1 MSRILVVDDHRKT
14 NHLWISGALI
24 LVIGATS
31 LGGLAAMQVTV
42 MPGSVGRGERLLQ
55 EKNCLG
61 CHALDGRGGK
71 RAPDFVQS
79 SGRSRTPALFA
90 SAMWNHGPKMWSEF
104 EAAGQPVPPL
114 GSAEVAD
121 IFAYLYSRLYFSPQG
136 SAVRGRNVFEEKRCI
151 SCHGEILDTRS
162 RQSALDSWTELKDPI
177 TWAERMWNHAN
188 EMDSAT
194 SNRGLSWPKLT
205 EQDIVDLLLFL
216 SRFPDTQTQMPGFN
230 IGEPELGRTVF
241 ERSCESCHSF
251 GQVDA
256 SKIDLLKRSAP
267 SSITGYIA
275 AMWNHAPEMRRRG
288 GSTSRLNA
296 GEMPDLIAFL
306 FSQRYFQERG
316 NASKGRR
323 LYEDKGCA
331 TCHEERRRETSA
343 PDLSEAT
350 EVYSP
355 ITLTSAA
362 WKHGPTMVD
371 KMRQQHIPWPEFKG
385 SEMTD
390 LTAYLNSQLVRR
402 VAQSRDA
409 F

>member
-1 MSRILVVDDHRKT
+1 
-14 NHLWISGALI
+14 
-24 LVIGATS
+24 
-31 LGGLAAMQVTV
+31 
-42 MPGSVGRGERLLQ
+42 
-55 EKNCLG
+55 
-61 CHALDGRGGK
+61 
-71 RAPDFVQS
+71 
-79 SGRSRTPALFA
+79 
-90 SAMWNHGPKMWSEF
+90 
-104 EAAGQPVPPL
+104 
-114 GSAEVAD
+114 
-121 IFAYLYSRLYFSPQG
+121 
-136 SAVRGRNVFEEKRCI
+136 
-151 SCHGEILDTRS
+151 
-162 RQSALDSWTELKDPI
+162 
-177 TWAERMWNHAN
+177 
-188 EMDSAT
+188 
-194 SNRGLSWPKLT
+194 
-205 EQDIVDLLLFL
+205 
-216 SRFPDTQTQMPGFN
+216 
-230 IGEPELGRTVF
+230 
-241 ERSCESCHSF
+241 
-251 GQVDA
+251 
-256 SKIDLLKRSAP
+256 
-267 SSITGYIA
+267 
-275 AMWNHAPEMRRRG
+275 MWNHAPEMRRRG

-306 FSQRYFQERG
+306 FSQRYFQDRG